1 MRKELFIGIF
11 VQTIYIILSR
21 FFNVPNLFL
30 GFLQG
35 LAICFIIIG
44 ILPKE
49 PYSKLKKWKRSII
62 SETRLK
68 LNE

>member
-11 VQTIYIILSR
+11 AQTSYIILSR

-44 ILPKE
+44 ILPQE
-49 PYSKLKKWKRSII
+49 PYLKLKRWKRSMIK
-62 SETRLK
+62 SA
-68 LNE
+68 

>member
-11 VQTIYIILSR
+11 AQTVYIILSR
-21 FFNVPNLFL
+21 FFSVPALFL

-44 ILPKE
+44 ILPQN
-49 PYSKLKKWKRSII
+49 PYSKLKRWKRSMI
-62 SETRLK
+62 K
-68 LNE
+68 